1 MQVWNANCLSRRI
14 SVGLT
19 CNQRSIFRCNATVPD
34 YEDLI
39 ESDDEQDYDDDDDI
53 QYGNR
58 GGSLPLHRA
67 NDDDEHFH
75 ANKHLTVSNDDRPIT
90 PMRDKMVYNIGESS
104 LDFKD
109 GQ

>member
-1 MQVWNANCLSRRI
+1 M
-14 SVGLT
+14 
-19 CNQRSIFRCNATVPD
+19 
-34 YEDLI
+34 I
-39 ESDDEQDYDDDDDI
+39 ESDDEEDYDDDEDI
-53 QYGNR
+53 QYGNS

-67 NDDDEHFH
+67 NDGEHFH

-90 PMRDKMVYNIGESS
+90 PMRDKMVYNVGESS

>member
-1 MQVWNANCLSRRI
+1 M
-14 SVGLT
+14 
-19 CNQRSIFRCNATVPD
+19 
-34 YEDLI
+34 I

-58 GGSLPLHRA
+58 GGSLPHHRA

-90 PMRDKMVYNIGESS
+90 LMRDKMVYNIGESS